1 MKVSTDIFIDQPVEK
16 VWQAITDIE
25 NCQAM
30 ISAIIGL
37 DVLYKPDNQ
46 FVGLKWKETRLMFGK
61 EATETM
67 WVTDAVENKYY
78 QTRAESHGSIYISKL
93 SVEEKGHGTLL
104 TMGFTGQAQSLV
116 MKMLSLLMTP
126 FMKKPMVKM
135 LDQDLQD
142 IKAFLE
148 QAK

>member
-1 MKVSTDIFIDQPVEK
+1 MKVSTDIYIEQPVER

-30 ISAIIGL
+30 ISGIIGL
-37 DVLYKPDNQ
+37 EVLYQPDNQ

-78 QTRAESHGSIYISKL
+78 QTRAESHGSVYISRL
-93 SVEEKGHGTLL
+93 SVESQGSGTVL
-104 TMGFTGQAQSLV
+104 TMAFTGQAQSLI
-116 MKMLSLLMTP
+116 MKILSLLMTP
-126 FMKKPMVKM
+126 FMKKPMVNM

-142 IKAFLE
+142 IKVYLE
-148 QAK
+148 KD

>member
-1 MKVSTDIFIDQPVEK
+1 MKVSTDIYIEQPVER

-25 NCQAM
+25 NCQSM
-30 ISAIIGL
+30 ISGIIGL
-37 DVLYKPDNQ
+37 EVLYQPDNQ

-78 QTRAESHGSIYISKL
+78 QTRAESHGSVYISRL
-93 SVEEKGHGTLL
+93 SVESQGSGTVL
-104 TMGFTGQAQSLV
+104 TMAFTGQAQSLI
-116 MKMLSLLMTP
+116 MKILSLLMTP
-126 FMKKPMVKM
+126 FMKKPMVNM

-142 IKAFLE
+142 IKVYLE
-148 QAK
+148 KD

>member
-1 MKVSTDIFIDQPVEK
+1 MKVSTDIYIEQPVER

-25 NCQAM
+25 NCQSM
-30 ISAIIGL
+30 ISGIIGL
-37 DVLYKPDNQ
+37 EVLYQPDNQ

-78 QTRAESHGSIYISKL
+78 QTRAESHGSVYISRL
-93 SVEEKGHGTLL
+93 SVENQGIGTVL
-104 TMGFTGQAQSLV
+104 TMEFTGQAQSLI
-116 MKMLSLLMTP
+116 MKILSLLMTP
-126 FMKKPMVKM
+126 FMKKPMVNM

-142 IKAFLE
+142 IKVYLE
-148 QAK
+148 KD

>member
-1 MKVSTDIFIDQPVEK
+1 VKVSTDIYIEQPVER

-30 ISAIIGL
+30 ISGIIGL
-37 DVLYKPDNQ
+37 EVLYQPDNQ

-78 QTRAESHGSIYISKL
+78 QTRAESHGSVYISRL
-93 SVEEKGHGTLL
+93 SVESQGSGTVL
-104 TMGFTGQAQSLV
+104 TMAFTGQAQSLI
-116 MKMLSLLMTP
+116 MKILSLLMTP
-126 FMKKPMVKM
+126 FMKKPMVNM

-142 IKAFLE
+142 IKVYLE
-148 QAK
+148 KD